1 MKIQEI
7 SNPKRQSS
15 NSSAFEEG
23 KLSEIKLYYKPR
35 IAAKPKINC
44 SIDAYANALKFYDKN
59 IIALQEQFIILYLN
73 RANSV
78 LGAHQLFTGGLTGTI
93 ADIRLIM
100 GIALKS
106 MACGIIISHN
116 HPSGNL
122 NPSEADRTL
131 TEKVKKAC
139 DLMDI
144 KLYDHI
150 IVSPYEGAYYS
161 FADEGLI

>member
-1 MKIQEI
+1 MATTE
-7 SNPKRQSS
+7 
-15 NSSAFEEG
+15 

-35 IAAKPKINC
+35 KTITPRITC
-44 SIDAYANALKFYDKN
+44 SQDANKQVLKFYDKN
-59 IIALQEQFIILYLN
+59 TIALQEQFIFIYLN
-73 RANSV
+73 GANTV

-106 MACGIIISHN
+106 LACGIIISHN
-116 HPSGNL
+116 HPSGQL
-122 NPSEADRTL
+122 IPSEADKTL
-131 TEKVKKAC
+131 TSKVCKAC
-139 DLMDI
+139 EIMDI

-150 IVSPYEGAYYS
+150 IVSPYEGIFFS

>member
-1 MKIQEI
+1 MKIHEI
-7 SNPKRQSS
+7 SIPQSQS
-15 NSSAFEEG
+15 LDSTSFEEA

-35 IAAKPKINC
+35 KTVAPRITC
-44 SIDAYANALKFYDKN
+44 SSDAYKQVLKFYDKN
-59 IIALQEQFIILYLN
+59 TIALQEQFIIIYLN
-73 RANSV
+73 RANTV

-131 TEKVKKAC
+131 TDKVKKAC

-150 IVSPYEGAYYS
+150 IVSPYEASFYS

>member
-1 MKIQEI
+1 MLTE
-7 SNPKRQSS
+7 
-15 NSSAFEEG
+15 
-23 KLSEIKLYYKPR
+23 KLSEIKLYYKPK
-35 IAAKPKINC
+35 ISVKPKINC
-44 SIDAYANALKFYDKN
+44 SSDAYANALKFYDQN
-59 IIALQEQFIILYLN
+59 TIALQEQFIILYLN
-73 RANSV
+73 RANTV

-122 NPSEADRTL
+122 IPSEADRTL
-131 TEKVKKAC
+131 TDKVKKAC
-139 DLMDI
+139 DIMDI

-150 IVSPYEGAYYS
+150 IVSPNEGSYYS

>member
-1 MKIQEI
+1 MTTTD
-7 SNPKRQSS
+7 
-15 NSSAFEEG
+15 
-23 KLSEIKLYYKPR
+23 KLSEIKLYYKPKNS
-35 IAAKPKINC
+35 AKPKINC
-44 SIDAYANALKFYDKN
+44 SADAYKQVLKFYDHN
-59 IIALQEQFIILYLN
+59 TIALQEQFIILYLN
-73 RANSV
+73 RANMV

-131 TEKVKKAC
+131 TDKVKKAG

-150 IVSPYEGAYYS
+150 IVSPYEGSYYS
-161 FADEGLI
+161 FADEGLF

>member
-1 MKIQEI
+1 MTTTE
-7 SNPKRQSS
+7 
-15 NSSAFEEG
+15 

-35 IAAKPKINC
+35 KTVAPIITC
-44 SIDAYANALKFYDKN
+44 SGDAYKQLLKFYDQN
-59 IIALQEQFIILYLN
+59 TIALQEQFIIIYLN
-73 RANSV
+73 RANTV

-122 NPSEADRTL
+122 IPSEADRTL
-131 TEKVKKAC
+131 TDKVKKAC

-150 IVSPYEGAYYS
+150 IVSPNEGTYFS
-161 FADEGLI
+161 FADESLI

>member
-1 MKIQEI
+1 MILKEHI
-7 SNPKRQSS
+7 
-15 NSSAFEEG
+15 
-23 KLSEIKLYYKPR
+23 SEIKLYYKPR
-35 IAAKPKINC
+35 KTVAPRITYSA
-44 SIDAYANALKFYDKN
+44 DAYKQVLKFYDKN
-59 IIALQEQFIILYLN
+59 TIALQEQFIILYLN
-73 RANSV
+73 RASTV

-131 TEKVKKAC
+131 TDKVKKAC

-150 IVSPYEGAYYS
+150 IVSPYEGTFYS

>member
-1 MKIQEI
+1 MTTTE
-7 SNPKRQSS
+7 
-15 NSSAFEEG
+15 

-35 IAAKPKINC
+35 KTVAPRITC
-44 SIDAYANALKFYDKN
+44 SEDAYKQVLKFYDKN
-59 IIALQEQFIILYLN
+59 TIALQEQFIILYLN

-100 GIALKS
+100 GITLKS
-106 MACGIIISHN
+106 LACGIIISHN
-116 HPSGNL
+116 HPSCNL

-131 TEKVKKAC
+131 TDKVKQAC
-139 DLMDI
+139 DIMDI

-150 IVSPYEGAYYS
+150 IVSPYEGKYYS

>member
-1 MKIQEI
+1 MTTTD
-7 SNPKRQSS
+7 
-15 NSSAFEEG
+15 
-23 KLSEIKLYYKPR
+23 KLSEIKLYYKPK
-35 IAAKPKINC
+35 ISAKPKINC
-44 SIDAYANALKFYDKN
+44 SNDAFTNVLKFYDQN
-59 IIALQEQFIILYLN
+59 TIALQEQFIILYLN
-73 RANSV
+73 RANMV

-131 TEKVKKAC
+131 TDKVKKAC

-150 IVSPYEGAYYS
+150 IVSPHEGSYYS

>member
-7 SNPKRQSS
+7 SFPQRQSLK
-15 NSSAFEEG
+15 SSAFEEG
-23 KLSEIKLYYKPR
+23 KLHEIKLYYKPR
-35 IAAKPKINC
+35 ISAKSKINC
-44 SIDAYANALKFYDKN
+44 SSDAYASALKFYDQN
-59 IIALQEQFIILYLN
+59 TIALQEQFIILYLN
-73 RANSV
+73 RANTV

-106 MACGIIISHN
+106 LACGIIISHN

-122 NPSEADRTL
+122 IPSEADRTL
-131 TEKVKKAC
+131 TDKVKKAC
-139 DLMDI
+139 DIMDI

-150 IVSPYEGAYYS
+150 IVSPHEGSYFS

>member
-1 MKIQEI
+1 MNTTE
-7 SNPKRQSS
+7 
-15 NSSAFEEG
+15 
-23 KLSEIKLYYKPR
+23 KLSEIKLYYKPKRTDSPR
-35 IAAKPKINC
+35 ITC
-44 SIDAYANALKFYDKN
+44 SEEGCKHALKFYDQN
-59 IIALQEQFIILYLN
+59 TIALQEQFIILYLN
-73 RANSV
+73 RANTV

-106 MACGIIISHN
+106 LACGIIISHN

-122 NPSEADRTL
+122 IPSEADRTL
-131 TEKVKKAC
+131 TDKVKKAC

-150 IVSPYEGAYYS
+150 IVSPYEGTFYS

>member
-1 MKIQEI
+1 MTTTE
-7 SNPKRQSS
+7 
-15 NSSAFEEG
+15 

-35 IAAKPKINC
+35 KTLAPRITC
-44 SIDAYANALKFYDKN
+44 SGDAYKQVLKFYDKN
-59 IIALQEQFIILYLN
+59 TIALQEQFIIIYLN
-73 RANSV
+73 RANTV

-106 MACGIIISHN
+106 LACGIIISHN

-150 IVSPYEGAYYS
+150 IVSPYEGSFYS

>member
-1 MKIQEI
+1 MTTTE
-7 SNPKRQSS
+7 
-15 NSSAFEEG
+15 
-23 KLSEIKLYYKPR
+23 KLCEIKLYYKPK
-35 IAAKPKINC
+35 ISAKTQITC
-44 SIDAYANALKFYDKN
+44 SGDAYKQVLKFFDHN
-59 IIALQEQFIILYLN
+59 TIALQEQFIILYLN
-73 RANSV
+73 RANMI

-122 NPSEADRTL
+122 IPSEADRTL
-131 TEKVKKAC
+131 TDKVKKAC

-150 IVSPYEGAYYS
+150 IVSPYEETYFS
-161 FADEGLI
+161 FADESLI

>member
-1 MKIQEI
+1 M
-7 SNPKRQSS
+7 
-15 NSSAFEEG
+15 
-23 KLSEIKLYYKPR
+23 
-35 IAAKPKINC
+35 
-44 SIDAYANALKFYDKN
+44 
-59 IIALQEQFIILYLN
+59 
-73 RANSV
+73 V

-106 MACGIIISHN
+106 LACGSIISHN

-122 NPSEADRTL
+122 IPSEADRTL
-131 TEKVKKAC
+131 TDKLKKAC
-139 DLMDI
+139 DIMDI

-150 IVSPYEGAYYS
+150 IVSPYEELFFS

>member
-1 MKIQEI
+1 ME
-7 SNPKRQSS
+7 RM
-15 NSSAFEEG
+15 
-23 KLSEIKLYYKPR
+23 SEIKLYYKPR
-35 IAAKPKINC
+35 KTVAPRITC
-44 SIDAYANALKFYDKN
+44 SADAYKQVLKFYDQN
-59 IIALQEQFIILYLN
+59 TIALQEQFIILYLN
-73 RANSV
+73 RANTV

-131 TEKVKKAC
+131 TDKVKKAC
-139 DLMDI
+139 DLMDV

-150 IVSPYEGAYYS
+150 IVSPNEGSFYS
-161 FADEGLI
+161 FADEGSL

>member
-1 MKIQEI
+1 MTITE
-7 SNPKRQSS
+7 
-15 NSSAFEEG
+15 

-35 IAAKPKINC
+35 KTIAPRITC
-44 SIDAYANALKFYDKN
+44 SGDAYKQVLKFYDKN
-59 IIALQEQFIILYLN
+59 TIALQEQFIILYLN
-73 RANSV
+73 RANMV

-131 TEKVKKAC
+131 TDKVKKAC

-150 IVSPYEGAYYS
+150 IVSPYEGTFYS

>member
-1 MKIQEI
+1 MTTNENI
-7 SNPKRQSS
+7 
-15 NSSAFEEG
+15 
-23 KLSEIKLYYKPR
+23 SEIKLYYKPR
-35 IAAKPKINC
+35 KTVASRITC
-44 SIDAYANALKFYDKN
+44 SGDAYKQMLKFYDQN
-59 IIALQEQFIILYLN
+59 TIALQEQFIILYLN
-73 RANSV
+73 RANMV

-122 NPSEADRTL
+122 IPSEADRTL
-131 TEKVKKAC
+131 TDKVKKAC

-150 IVSPYEGAYYS
+150 IVSPNEGTFYS
-161 FADEGLI
+161 FADEGEL

>member
-1 MKIQEI
+1 MSTE
-7 SNPKRQSS
+7 
-15 NSSAFEEG
+15 

-35 IAAKPKINC
+35 KTVAPRITC
-44 SIDAYANALKFYDKN
+44 SADAYKQVLKFYDKN
-59 IIALQEQFIILYLN
+59 TIALQEQFIILYLN
-73 RANSV
+73 RANMV

-122 NPSEADRTL
+122 IPSEADRTL

-150 IVSPYEGAYYS
+150 IVSPYEGFYYS

>member
-7 SNPKRQSS
+7 SIPQSQS
-15 NSSAFEEG
+15 LNSTSFEEA

-35 IAAKPKINC
+35 KTVAPRITC
-44 SIDAYANALKFYDKN
+44 SADAYKQVLKFYDKN
-59 IIALQEQFIILYLN
+59 TIALQEQFIILYLN
-73 RANSV
+73 RANTV

-131 TEKVKKAC
+131 TDKVKKAC

-150 IVSPYEGAYYS
+150 IVSPYEGSYYS